1 MHYRTLLIAV
11 YSCHEL
17 RCNNLHFFR
26 DHDGRRIV
34 ANRPERT
41 GSRLAGAG
49 DPREAQGRQ
58 DDPGGDG
65 LTVRHLQED
74 PDQD

>member
-1 MHYRTLLIAV
+1 MHHRTLLVAV
-11 YSCHEL
+11 FSHHGL

-34 ANRPERT
+34 AIRPERT

-49 DPREAQGRQ
+49 DPRETQSRQ
-58 DDPGGDG
+58 DDAGGDG